1 MAAKPFGT
9 RVRERRMLE
18 GLSQEELARK
28 VDISRNYLSQI
39 ERGEAT
45 NLSWQLVERLTTILG
60 LKEEHTEETQLDRA
74 KLPPGLAEFAQA
86 ANLPDDDIRMLARLQ
101 YRGRQPTTQKDWG
114 ILYNVIKAAIGEPN
128 QE

>member
-1 MAAKPFGT
+1 MATRLFGE
-9 RVRERRMLE
+9 RVRERRMQE
-18 GLSQEELARK
+18 GLSQGELAGK

-60 LKEEHTEETQLDRA
+60 LKEERTEEALLERA
-74 KLPPGLAEFAQA
+74 ALPAGLSEFAQT
-86 ANLPDDDIRMLARLQ
+86 ANLPEDDIRMLARLQ
-101 YRGRQPTTQKDWG
+101 YRGRQPTSPTEWRV
-114 ILYNVIKAAIGEPN
+114 LYNVIKATIGEPG

>member
-1 MAAKPFGT
+1 MAARPFGD
-9 RVRERRMLE
+9 RVRERRMQE
-18 GLSQEELARK
+18 GLSQGVLARK

-60 LKEEHTEETQLDRA
+60 LKEEHIEETPLDRA
-74 KLPPGLAEFAQA
+74 SLPTGLAEFART

-101 YRGRQPTTQKDWG
+101 YRGRQPTNAKDWAY
-114 ILYNVIKAAIGEPN
+114 IYNVIKMATGEPD

>member
-1 MAAKPFGT
+1 VAVRPFGE
-9 RVRERRMLE
+9 RVRERRIQE
-18 GLSQEELARK
+18 GLSQGELARK

-60 LKEEHTEETQLDRA
+60 LKEEHIEEAALDRA
-74 KLPPGLAEFAQA
+74 TLPAGLAEFAQTA
-86 ANLPDDDIRMLARLQ
+86 KLPDDDVRMLARLQ
-101 YRGRQPTTQKDWG
+101 YRGRQPTSPTEWR
-114 ILYNVIKAAIGEPN
+114 ILYNVIKAAIGEPD

>member
-1 MAAKPFGT
+1 MAARPFGE
-9 RVRERRMLE
+9 RVRERRMQE
-18 GLSQEELARK
+18 GLSQGKLAGK

-60 LKEEHTEETQLDRA
+60 LKEERTEEAPLDRA
-74 KLPPGLAEFAQA
+74 ALPAGLSEFAQT
-86 ANLPDDDIRMLARLQ
+86 ANLPEDDIRMLARLQ
-101 YRGRQPTTQKDWG
+101 YRGRQPTSPTEWR
-114 ILYNVIKAAIGEPN
+114 ILYNVIKAAIGEPG